1 MRLRSSMPVLLL
13 GLWSL
18 LSLFPCWQKLGGW
31 EMAFIVIGA
40 LGFVWMG
47 LWVFMY
53 TTPDKSKHVNKA
65 ELEYIEQDKNEKD
78 VVVVEEEHEKKI
90 GFCNVSRSNRL
101 GPLLS
106 VNS

>member
-1 MRLRSSMPVLLL
+1 MGV
-13 GLWSL
+13 GN
-18 LSLFPCWQKLGGW
+18 GW

-65 ELEYIEQDKNEKD
+65 ELEYIEQDKNEKH
-78 VVVVEEEHEKKI
+78 VVAINRYFIKYLPFTFVREYGRTFAREEQNDKNTI
-90 GFCNVSRSNRL
+90 
-101 GPLLS
+101 P
-106 VNS
+106 